1 MKGTAQG
8 TNKLH
13 PLPKL
18 PLKSRKDK
26 LHLLEQRLN
35 DISDANQSTSILQKS
50 YGFSLSRRNRTNP
63 IHYMKQGTRRKDWYS
78 HEHKKHKSC

>member
-13 PLPKL
+13 ALPKL

-26 LHLLEQRLN
+26 LHLLEQ
-35 DISDANQSTSILQKS
+35 
-50 YGFSLSRRNRTNP
+50 
-63 IHYMKQGTRRKDWYS
+63 
-78 HEHKKHKSC
+78 